1 VIVGERPGPGTAH
14 SSGDWRSSL
23 LLNAEYARQFG
34 VETPRLE
41 GKARMK
47 PAKKGAQRQGREPIK
62 ILFIAGFGPIVRDVA
77 ASRKLYGE
85 TLGIPFKERAAVTF
99 SRADIAVSVITEA
112 EVRTGAAKSSNAEK
126 TRRRVENFL
135 RPLSILE
142 FTSEDAASYAQ
153 IPARLERAG
162 TPIGPLDTLIAA
174 QAVLRKLTQVT
185 NNRRE
190 FSRIPGLRV
199 ENWSAD

>member
-1 VIVGERPGPGTAH
+1 VKF
-14 SSGDWRSSL
+14 L
-23 LLNAEYARQFG
+23 LDTDTCIYAIKQDASVLR
-34 VETPRLE
+34 RLLSE
-41 GKARMK
+41 
-47 PAKKGAQRQGREPIK
+47 
-62 ILFIAGFGPIVRDVA
+62 
-77 ASRKLYGE
+77 
-85 TLGIPFKERAAVTF
+85 
-99 SRADIAVSVITEA
+99 SRADIAVSVITEG
-112 EVRTGAAKSSNAEK
+112 ELRTGAAKSSNAEK